1 MQIIIFKLSQK
12 HFAIDTDR
20 VVEITKILP
29 AIHVPNSPHGVEGL
43 VNLRGNVVAQISL
56 SKLLHLEE
64 DLCYNN
70 AIIVNNEDHKVGLL
84 VNEVVKVMDLDETLI
99 QKLDKGQQ
107 KGIRGIVEL
116 DGTIV
121 NVFHVKELL
130 SEKEG
135 SA

>member
-1 MQIIIFKLSQK
+1 MQIVIFRLSQK
-12 HFAIDTDR
+12 YFAIETDS

-29 AIHVPNSPHGVEGL
+29 AIHVPNSPYGVEGL
-43 VNLRGNVVAQISL
+43 VNLRGYVVAQINL

-70 AIIVNNEDHKVGLL
+70 AIIVHNDDHKIGLL
-84 VNEVVKVMDLDETLI
+84 VNDVVKVMDLDESLI
-99 QKLDKGQQ
+99 QLVDKGQQ